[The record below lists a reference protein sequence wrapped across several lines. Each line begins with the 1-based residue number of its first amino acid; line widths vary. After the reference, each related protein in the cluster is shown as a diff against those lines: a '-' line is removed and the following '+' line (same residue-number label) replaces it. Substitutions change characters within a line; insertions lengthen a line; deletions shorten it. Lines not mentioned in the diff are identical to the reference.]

1 MRIGIVSDIH
11 GNIHALRSV
20 ESSLRELNVDE
31 VTLESHF
38 QDDLV
43 LDSLGAMTLAVLIQE
58 NFSIDVSQYLEE
70 YLSVQTVGELLNFL
84 KNNSQEMKV

>member
-1 MRIGIVSDIH
+1 MNMINELKVIEIILMSI
-11 GNIHALRSV
+11 
-20 ESSLRELNVDE
+20 ERELNVDE